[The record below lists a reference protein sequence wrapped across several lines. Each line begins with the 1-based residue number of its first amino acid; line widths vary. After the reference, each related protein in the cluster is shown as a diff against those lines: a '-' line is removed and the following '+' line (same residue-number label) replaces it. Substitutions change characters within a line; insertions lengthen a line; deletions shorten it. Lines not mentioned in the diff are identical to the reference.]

1 MTLRSR
7 LARLPGALRLASI
20 STWRNKERGLAI
32 VSGVFLASLVVT
44 MVFVYGSGLNQI
56 FFQESLEGEPFDGK
70 VEFQPRRGTR
80 RSVAPTRPLSSL
92 KHVHRSKRSRAWQ
105 NARSCS
111 GVRACGPT
119 NSSTSRS

>member
-44 MVFVYGSGLNQI
+44 MVFVMG
-56 FFQESLEGEPFDGK
+56 
-70 VEFQPRRGTR
+70 
-80 RSVAPTRPLSSL
+80 
-92 KHVHRSKRSRAWQ
+92 RA
-105 NARSCS
+105 
-111 GVRACGPT
+111 
-119 NSSTSRS
+119 